1 MSEELKAKR
10 ARMKE
15 IALERIWRGA
25 LTPDERTEL
34 DKIDAAL
41 ATQKPNPPAPVT
53 GAASG
58 PVAKK

>member
-1 MSEELKAKR
+1 MSSELEAKR

-25 LTPDERTEL
+25 LTLDEKREL

-41 ATQKPNPPAPVT
+41 AQKATPGQAATPPAPVT
-53 GAASG
+53 GA
-58 PVAKK
+58 VKK